1 MAGRKQMPGKVL
13 SGKARANKIS
23 QHKREHRDMTSLAS
37 FQLKKKSADFIN
49 GFLGLAT
56 TLLLQG

>member
-1 MAGRKQMPGKVL
+1 MPGKVL